1 MIHDSNWKQIKQI
14 FTEALELEEG
24 ERKLFIRKACEDED
38 KLREEV
44 LSLLRAHEEP
54 GALDRSM
61 DEIRMSAVSDARVG
75 YMKGR
80 KSENT
85 GLSKSLVMAEWE
97 ACSWLNGPTENL
109 SRRLL

>member
-24 ERKLFIRKACEDED
+24 ERKLFIRKACEDDD

-75 YMKGR
+75 YM
-80 KSENT
+80 
-85 GLSKSLVMAEWE
+85 
-97 ACSWLNGPTENL
+97 
-109 SRRLL
+109 